1 MQAATAGH
9 RGDAETRRGT
19 QILRYR
25 RRINTVHAGAGAG
38 GGDGRIIVL
47 YELCKLMLRRDDTH
61 FISANVLKL

>member
-9 RGDAETRRGT
+9 RGDVETRRGT

-25 RRINTVHAGAGAG
+25 RRINTVHAGAGG
-38 GGDGRIIVL
+38 GGDGDGRIIVL

-61 FISANVLKL
+61 FIFCKCP

>member
-19 QILRYR
+19 QIQTQDN
-25 RRINTVHAGAGAG
+25 NTVHAAAG
-38 GGDGRIIVL
+38 GGDGDGRIIVL
-47 YELCKLMLRRDDTH
+47 YELCKLMLGRDDTH

>member
-25 RRINTVHAGAGAG
+25 RRINTVHAGAGG
-38 GGDGRIIVL
+38 DDGRIIVL
-47 YELCKLMLRRDDTH
+47 YELCKLMLRRDDAH

>member
-19 QILRYR
+19 QIQTQDN
-25 RRINTVHAGAGAG
+25 NTVHTAG

>member
-25 RRINTVHAGAGAG
+25 RRINTVHAGAGG

-47 YELCKLMLRRDDTH
+47 YELCKLMLRGDGTH

>member
-19 QILRYR
+19 QKQTQDN
-25 RRINTVHAGAGAG
+25 NTVHTAAA

-47 YELCKLMLRRDDTH
+47 YELCKLMLRRDDTY

>member
-19 QILRYR
+19 QIQTQDN
-25 RRINTVHAGAGAG
+25 NTVHAAAG
-38 GGDGRIIVL
+38 GGGGRIIVL

-61 FISANVLKL
+61 FIFCKCP

>member
-25 RRINTVHAGAGAG
+25 RRINTVHAGAGA
-38 GGDGRIIVL
+38 DGRIIVL
-47 YELCKLMLRRDDTH
+47 YELCKLMLRRDDAL

>member
-19 QILRYR
+19 QIQTQDN
-25 RRINTVHAGAGAG
+25 NTVHAAAAAGN
-38 GGDGRIIVL
+38 GDDGCIIVL

-61 FISANVLKL
+61 FIFCKCP